1 MKRAISILLA
11 NNVQF
16 NLFPRLQCTIAV
28 IIFVLMAAF
37 IGSIGYSLSCPCQG
51 NCGRDGWAGKGGEGL
66 GNLTNHI
73 LWDPGTFVSPL
84 AAIVH
89 PAG

>member
-1 MKRAISILLA
+1 MYRSGDHSCIDCGFYWQHW
-11 NNVQF
+11 V
-16 NLFPRLQCTIAV
+16 FPQLPLSGKIAEGAV
-28 IIFVLMAAF
+28 
-37 IGSIGYSLSCPCQG
+37 GQE
-51 NCGRDGWAGKGGEGL
+51 GGDGL

-89 PAG
+89 PAADICFPALLA

>member
-1 MKRAISILLA
+1 
-11 NNVQF
+11 
-16 NLFPRLQCTIAV
+16 
-28 IIFVLMAAF
+28 MAALG
-37 IGSIGYSLSCPCQG
+37 IPSAALVRKIAEGVVGQE
-51 NCGRDGWAGKGGEGL
+51 GGDGL

-84 AAIVH
+84 AGIVH

>member
-1 MKRAISILLA
+1 
-11 NNVQF
+11 
-16 NLFPRLQCTIAV
+16 
-28 IIFVLMAAF
+28 MAALG
-37 IGSIGYSLSCPCQG
+37 IPSAALVREIAEGTVGQERG
-51 NCGRDGWAGKGGEGL
+51 DGL

-84 AAIVH
+84 ADIVY

>member
-1 MKRAISILLA
+1 
-11 NNVQF
+11 
-16 NLFPRLQCTIAV
+16 
-28 IIFVLMAAF
+28 MAALG
-37 IGSIGYSLSCPCQG
+37 IPSAALVRKIAEGVVGQE
-51 NCGRDGWAGKGGEGL
+51 GGDGL

-89 PAG
+89 PAADICFPAFLA

>member
-1 MKRAISILLA
+1 
-11 NNVQF
+11 
-16 NLFPRLQCTIAV
+16 
-28 IIFVLMAAF
+28 MAALG
-37 IGSIGYSLSCPCQG
+37 IPSAALVRKIAEGVVGQE
-51 NCGRDGWAGKGGEGL
+51 GGDGL